1 MEFLTLVH
9 IFTLA
14 LTVNIVS
21 TEFSAD
27 DCKSL
32 GFNKA
37 NLLCSTCEEF
47 NKRSLTEI
55 WNNCKECCLKDD
67 DYDASGSK
75 RYARAVLEVC
85 TCKFGA
91 YPQIQGKGLYFIL
104 KKNNVIFTSILLFTA
119 FIKSDLPTKY
129 KNLQIKYVR
138 GLDPIIKLLDAD
150 NKVLDVLDI
159 HKWDTDSVDEF
170 LATHLSMD

>member
-1 MEFLTLVH
+1 MTSSRLAH
-9 IFTLA
+9 IFSFILM
-14 LTVNIVS
+14 VNIVS
-21 TEFSAD
+21 SEFSAD

-47 NKRSLTEI
+47 NKHGLTEI
-55 WNNCKECCLKDD
+55 LSNCKECCLKDD
-67 DYDASGSK
+67 DYDASGLK
-75 RYARAVLEVC
+75 KYPRAVLEVC
-85 TCKFGA
+85 TCKFGT
-91 YPQIQGKGLYFIL
+91 YPQIQ
-104 KKNNVIFTSILLFTA
+104 A
-119 FIKSDLPTKY
+119 FIKSDRPSKY

-150 NKVLDVLDI
+150 NKVEDILDI

>member
-1 MEFLTLVH
+1 
-9 IFTLA
+9 
-14 LTVNIVS
+14 VNIV
-21 TEFSAD
+21 TAEFSAD

-47 NKRSLTEI
+47 NKNGLSVI
-55 WNNCKECCLKDD
+55 WQVIQKLDKCKECCLKDD
-67 DYDASGSK
+67 DYDASGLK
-75 RYARAVLEVC
+75 RYPRAILEVC

-91 YPQIQGKGLYFIL
+91 YPQIQ
-104 KKNNVIFTSILLFTA
+104 A
-119 FIKSDLPTKY
+119 FIKSDRPSKY

-138 GLDPIIKLLDAD
+138 GLDPIIKLMDAD
-150 NKVLDVLDI
+150 NKIEDILDI

>member
-1 MEFLTLVH
+1 MKFLELTH
-9 IFTLA
+9 IFSFILM
-14 LTVNIVS
+14 VNIVS
-21 TEFSAD
+21 MEFSAD

-47 NKRSLTEI
+47 NKHNLTEI
-55 WNNCKECCLKDD
+55 LNNCKECCLKDD
-67 DYDASGSK
+67 DYDASGLK
-75 RYARAVLEVC
+75 RYPRAVLEVC

-91 YPQIQGKGLYFIL
+91 YPQIQ
-104 KKNNVIFTSILLFTA
+104 A
-119 FIKSDLPTKY
+119 FIKSNRPNKY

-138 GLDPIIKLLDAD
+138 GLDPIIKLFDAD
-150 NKVLDVLDI
+150 NKVEDILDI

>member
-1 MEFLTLVH
+1 MKSSRLAH
-9 IFTLA
+9 IFSFILMM
-14 LTVNIVS
+14 NIVS
-21 TEFSAD
+21 SEFSAD

-47 NKRSLTEI
+47 NKHGLTEI
-55 WNNCKECCLKDD
+55 LSNCKECCLKDD
-67 DYDASGSK
+67 DYDASGLK
-75 RYARAVLEVC
+75 KYPRAVLEVC
-85 TCKFGA
+85 TCKFGT
-91 YPQIQGKGLYFIL
+91 YPQIQ
-104 KKNNVIFTSILLFTA
+104 A
-119 FIKSDLPTKY
+119 FIKSDRPSKY

-150 NKVLDVLDI
+150 NKVEDILDI

>member
-1 MEFLTLVH
+1 MGF
-9 IFTLA
+9 LA
-14 LTVNIVS
+14 LGHLLSFIFVVNIARAD
-21 TEFSAD
+21 FSAD

-47 NKRSLTEI
+47 NKRGLTEI
-55 WNNCKECCLKDD
+55 WDNCKQCCLNDD
-67 DYDASGSK
+67 DYDTSGSK
-75 RYARAVLEVC
+75 RYPRAVLEVC

-91 YPQIQGKGLYFIL
+91 YPQIQ
-104 KKNNVIFTSILLFTA
+104 A
-119 FIKSDLPTKY
+119 FIKSDRPSKY

-138 GLDPIIKLLDAD
+138 GLDPIIKLLDED
-150 NKVLDVLDI
+150 NKVEDILDI

-170 LATHLSMD
+170 LATHLSTD